1 MFDYFYNQENEQ
13 YLFLQIPKVLIKD
26 ARFKN
31 LSGDAKILY
40 GLLLDRTSLSKKN
53 GWTDDEGR
61 VYIIYT
67 QEEIMEDL
75 NCYQGKATKSMK
87 ELKDIGLIN
96 TVRRGTNKP
105 NIIYVMNFAKEL
117 KYKQESNYPQAE
129 SDEEILKC
137 DFRISGN
144 AKIAQPGN
152 AKIAFQEM
160 RKSHTIK
167 TYPNQTYFNQTES
180 ELNQSIDEPV
190 DNFQETSDLKADT
203 QINSINK
210 PTSSKSFNISKSY
223 SPFNQSTE
231 ELLRDAKLRDNLL
244 SAEEI
249 ARLVESLHINMLKT
263 RNPLYSEQLNEIRD
277 IIIDILQSNKKE
289 YKISDEIIPA
299 FRIKYNFLQLTSD
312 HIQYLLDSLN
322 KTSSKIRNIKFYL
335 IKSLYNAP
343 LTFNNHLQQDVN
355 HALMS

>member
-13 YLFLQIPKVLIKD
+13 YLFLQIPKMLIKD
-26 ARFKN
+26 PRFKN

-40 GLLLDRTSLSKKN
+40 SLLLDRTSLSKKN
-53 GWTDDEGR
+53 DWTDDEGR

-67 QEEIMEDL
+67 QASIMEDL
-75 NCYQGKATKSMK
+75 NCRTEKATRLMK
-87 ELKDIGLIN
+87 ELREIGLVE
-96 TVRRGTNKP
+96 TVRRGLGKP
-105 NIIYVMNFAKEL
+105 NLIYVMNFATEL
-117 KYKQESNYPQAE
+117 KYTKKTSNPQADNAKEPQKFGNRKSENFEEQTHRNSEIENQKVRESN
-129 SDEEILKC
+129 
-137 DFRISGN
+137 
-144 AKIAQPGN
+144 
-152 AKIAFQEM
+152 
-160 RKSHTIK
+160 TIK
-167 TYPNQTYFNQTES
+167 TYPNQTYSNQTER